1 MIVIDP
7 IKVKETGLELNCII
21 LGLFLDHKRMIFE
34 KVESLKSLSEDL
46 NMPNSAVSKAYK
58 TLEIS
63 GLAVKIGKEYTTT
76 PEWIEMYY
84 GGSNNTNTDRS
95 LEMAQYVYDLICEY
109 TGQPKKKVPK
119 SQHKIIR
126 DIMIRDTE
134 CVGDK
139 DAFETKKIQFTY
151 ILGAHK
157 HWLDDDMAKYYNI
170 NSMLGTMAKCHNK
183 LETAR
188 TFYRSNVNKSK

>member
-1 MIVIDP
+1 MISFDP
-7 IKVKETGLELNCII
+7 QKVKSTGLELNCVI
-21 LGLFLDHKRMIFE
+21 LGLFLDHKRMTFE
-34 KVESLKSLSEDL
+34 KVESLRSLSEDMC
-46 NMPNSAVSKAYK
+46 MPSSAVSKAYK
-58 TLEIS
+58 TLEVS
-63 GLAVKIGKEYTTT
+63 GYATKIGKEYTTT
-76 PEWIEMYY
+76 PEWVSFYY
-84 GGSNNTNTDRS
+84 GGNSDTGTDRS

-126 DIMIRDTE
+126 NIMIRDTE

-139 DAFETKKIQFTY
+139 DAFETKKMQFTY

-157 HWLDDDMAKYYNI
+157 HWLGKDDMRMYYNI
-170 NSMLGTMAKCHNK
+170 SSMLDSMAKFEKK

-188 TFYRSNVNKSK
+188 TFYRSSNPKK

>member
-46 NMPNSAVSKAYK
+46 NMPSSAVSKAYK

-63 GLAVKIGKEYTTT
+63 GLAVKLGKEYTTT

-170 NSMLGTMAKCHNK
+170 NSMLGTMTKFHNK